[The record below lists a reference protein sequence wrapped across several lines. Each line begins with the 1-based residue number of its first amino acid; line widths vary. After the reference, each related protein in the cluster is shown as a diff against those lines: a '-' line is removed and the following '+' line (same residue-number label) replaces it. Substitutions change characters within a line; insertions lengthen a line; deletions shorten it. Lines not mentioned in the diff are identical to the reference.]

1 MNLKVGR
8 FIKHMVLGG
17 LGSVVV
23 GTLLLVL
30 VFCLPVDRMIK
41 HVTVDVDEMIRDAD
55 QSSESSI
62 ENYIW
67 AKRETYTDTIMV
79 QNAIEDID
87 GKTPYEHAMWMYHND
102 VDEEYWE
109 PEASL
114 MALCQGAD
122 TSEMFLH
129 TYARYWHGYLVYLKP
144 LLLFLNWKH
153 IVWLGILAQL
163 ALMAAVLFVAVRK
176 GHPEIAVVLV
186 CGILFMKLLL
196 ILISLTMSVCW
207 IITLVSL
214 LIMLMAR
221 ERLEHKKCYP
231 EFFFAIGIATAYF
244 DFLTYPVVTLGFPLC
259 VFFLLQEG
267 GKIKEKFL
275 RLIGYCVCWGM
286 GYVGMW
292 AAKWV
297 IADLTL
303 RTGTIKDA
311 IWSIIG
317 RTEAIGG
324 RPRMNGGFY
333 VIGLNAEEYEFG
345 FFPFVAAVLAIAVF
359 SAVLWACR
367 RAGVKYMAARL
378 FPYAII
384 FCIPFVWIIL
394 VQHHSALHARFTF
407 RILSVAVLA
416 ISCMGAESILA
427 IRRNHF
433 AGLDK
438 KMSNSSA
445 MQK

>member
-1 MNLKVGR
+1 MNSEAGR
-8 FIKHMVLGG
+8 FIKHMILGG

-30 VFCLPVDRMIK
+30 VFCLPVDRMK
-41 HVTVDVDEMIRDAD
+41 EHVAGDVDEMIRDMD
-55 QSSESSI
+55 QIPEGGI

-79 QNAIEDID
+79 QNAIEYID
-87 GKTPYEHAMWMYHND
+87 GKNPYEHAIWMFHND
-102 VDEEYWE
+102 VEEEYWE

-114 MALCQGAD
+114 MALCGGKD

-144 LLLFLNWKH
+144 LLLFLSWEQ
-153 IVWLGILAQL
+153 IVWLGILVQV
-163 ALMAAVLFVAVRK
+163 ALMAAVFFVAIRK
-176 GHPEIAVVLV
+176 GRPEIAAVLL
-186 CGILFMKLLL
+186 CGILFMKILLV
-196 ILISLTMSVCW
+196 LISLTMSVCW
-207 IITLVSL
+207 IITLISL
-214 LIMLMAR
+214 LFMLLYG
-221 ERLEHKKCYP
+221 ERLEKKKCYP
-231 EFFFAIGIATAYF
+231 EFFLAIGIATAYF

-259 VFFLLQEG
+259 VFFLLQDRERM
-267 GKIKEKFL
+267 KEKFL
-275 RLIGYCVCWGM
+275 RLIGYSICWGL

-311 IWSIIG
+311 VWSIIG

-333 VIGLNAEEYEFG
+333 VIGLNMEEYDFG
-345 FFPFVAAVLAIAVF
+345 FFPIVAAVLAIGVLAVI
-359 SAVLWACR
+359 LWACG
-367 RAGVKYMAARL
+367 RAGIKYVAARL
-378 FPYAII
+378 FPYVII

-416 ISCMGAESILA
+416 ISCMGAECILA
-427 IRRNHF
+427 IR
-433 AGLDK
+433 K
-438 KMSNSSA
+438 K
-445 MQK
+445 